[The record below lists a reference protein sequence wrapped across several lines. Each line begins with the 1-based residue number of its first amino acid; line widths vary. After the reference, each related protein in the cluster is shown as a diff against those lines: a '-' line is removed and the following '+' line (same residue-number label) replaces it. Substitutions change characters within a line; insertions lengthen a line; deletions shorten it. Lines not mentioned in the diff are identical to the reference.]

1 MWDFYVLE
9 RKMKKFIVFL
19 VALMSIGVIFFGY
32 KYWGNIEAAAEK
44 EGRLAIEKINKK
56 ERIEKELLIDRLNP
70 ETNQTQSFIDF
81 LRYRF
86 LTKNKAVIS
95 IIGGNIG
102 ASTGASTLSNTW
114 TEQLFEKLQA
124 DSEELEALQ
133 IVNYSS
139 EGYSTS
145 DLLNGGKIDLVIK
158 DQPDLVILGSSLIN
172 NYSQSISLEQ
182 TTSNLKNIMSK
193 LQTGLPNSKIVIMS
207 PYPIG
212 NSKNKNSLGLS
223 YLDYLNHS
231 SKLISQNKWDS
242 IDVFKEIENQLTD
255 RNILL
260 VDILANDYIH
270 LNDKGNILLYEVV
283 YKYLNHLR

>member
-283 YKYLNHLR
+283 YKYLNHSR

>member
-1 MWDFYVLE
+1 
-9 RKMKKFIVFL
+9 MKKFIVFL

>member
-9 RKMKKFIVFL
+9 RKMKNFIVFL
-19 VALMSIGVIFFGY
+19 VALMCIGAILFGY
-32 KYWGNIEAAAEK
+32 KYWGNIEASAEK
-44 EGRLAIEKINKK
+44 EGRLAIEKMNKK
-56 ERIEKELLIDRLNP
+56 ERIEKKLLIDRLNP

-86 LTKNKAVIS
+86 LTTNKVVIS
-95 IIGGNIG
+95 IIGGNTG
-102 ASTGASTLSNTW
+102 ASTDASTLSNTW
-114 TEQLFEKLQA
+114 TERLLEKLQA

-145 DLLNGGKIDLVIK
+145 DLLNGGKIDLLIK
-158 DQPDLVILGSSLIN
+158 DQPDLVLLGNSLIN

-182 TTSNLKNIMSK
+182 TVSNLKNIMSK

-231 SKLISQNKWDS
+231 SKLISQNKWNS

-283 YKYLNHLR
+283 YKYLNHSR